1 MGEDGTFTAPS
12 ATPRGNIHRH
22 HALADTPACLPPAA
36 ALPIHHFLLFPVGLA
51 PRSLPLAVHPPP
63 AAMAPQA
70 TPPRPPPRVG
80 VQDMAPP
87 GGYASIGVARN
98 VPKSVGPRASL
109 LMLAGALVMGG
120 GLYRVGNFNV
130 YRRYVAPP
138 GGVGR
143 GGLAARAPRLHTL
156 ALACCV
162 LSLFCCFWA
171 CVWWP
176 DVLLSCFVVVNR
188 TRLGWG
194 LCRCVGGGG
203 RRWRCRFPL
212 HPPADALCVLPLVTW
227 LCAGAGSSRRSA
239 PPCAVR

>member
-12 ATPRGNIHRH
+12 STTPPVCINVHRY
-22 HALADTPACLPPAA
+22 HALADTPLAYPPQR
-36 ALPIHHFLLFPVGLA
+36 HC
-51 PRSLPLAVHPPP
+51 RSTASCSSRSASPPDRCRLRYTPP

-138 GGVGR
+138 GGGPW
-143 GGLAARAPRLHTL
+143 G
-156 ALACCV
+156 
-162 LSLFCCFWA
+162 SLG
-171 CVWWP
+171 
-176 DVLLSCFVVVNR
+176 VLLV
-188 TRLGWG
+188 
-194 LCRCVGGGG
+194 
-203 RRWRCRFPL
+203 
-212 HPPADALCVLPLVTW
+212 
-227 LCAGAGSSRRSA
+227 
-239 PPCAVR
+239 